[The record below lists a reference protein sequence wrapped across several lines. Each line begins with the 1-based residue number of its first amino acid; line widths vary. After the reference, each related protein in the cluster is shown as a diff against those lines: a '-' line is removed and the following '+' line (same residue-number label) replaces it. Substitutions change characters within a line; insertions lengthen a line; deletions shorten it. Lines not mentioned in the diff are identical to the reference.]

1 LRSRSKHKKKTPKP
15 KLVLET
21 AAKLRE
27 VILACEPVT
36 RLGSLQDVAQ
46 LLDVGIVTVQQAARI
61 LEHEGLLQVRR
72 GPGGG
77 YYGTRP
83 DEAALERAFAAYLRV
98 HGFGFHES
106 QEMMSLF
113 DCEIVPAAA
122 RCKDNKLRDAVR
134 VLSERVDAC
143 ESADD
148 RIAFEIE
155 LRELLFRMV
164 ARPLIEMLCR
174 VTLRLHSQPRTVL
187 LFPGKEGVAAW
198 KSGRRRILGAILER
212 DEDLARFEAER
223 YRRVVLAQ
231 IRKQV
236 EGDSTS

>member
-1 LRSRSKHKKKTPKP
+1 LRSRSKPKKKHQKP
-15 KLVLET
+15 NLVLET

-27 VILACEPVT
+27 SILACAPVT

-77 YYGTRP
+77 YYGMRP

-98 HGFGFHES
+98 HGFGYHES

-113 DCEIVPAAA
+113 DCEIVPAAT
-122 RCKDNKLRDAVR
+122 RCKDTKLREAIR
-134 VLSERVDAC
+134 ALSERVDKC
-143 ESADD
+143 ESVDD

-174 VTLRLHSQPRTVL
+174 VTLRLHSQPPTVL
-187 LFPGKEGVAAW
+187 LFPGKEDVAAW
-198 KSGRRRILGAILER
+198 KSGRLRILNAILER
-212 DEDLARFEAER
+212 DEELARFEAER

-231 IRKQV
+231 IRKNAAS
-236 EGDSTS
+236 DSPS